1 MIIGGQIRLKL
12 QGYQSSHIKA
22 VFDNLMADEPKNN
35 FTVGIVDDVTFTS
48 LEVRESINTIP
59 EGTVSC
65 KFWGLGSDGTVGAN
79 QSAIKIIGD
88 NTDKYA
94 QGYFSYDSKKSGGV
108 TVSHLRFGDKPI
120 KSTYLIDEADYIAC
134 HNEAYVNQ
142 FDLIEGLKDGGTFV
156 LNCTWSKE
164 ELDEKLPASMKKY
177 LAEKNINFYIINA
190 FDIAQRVGLGR
201 RINMVMQTVFFK
213 LANILPVDEAIKYLK
228 EAIKE
233 NYGHRGDK
241 IVEMNWQAVDAAL
254 EALQKVDVPAEWANA
269 ETEAAA
275 TQEDDRPEFIK
286 NILEPIAKQK
296 GDSLPVSAFV
306 GREDGHFPPGTAA
319 YEKT

>member
-1 MIIGGQIRLKL
+1 MVLLVQTRVQSRLSEIR
-12 QGYQSSHIKA
+12 
-22 VFDNLMADEPKNN
+22 P
-35 FTVGIVDDVTFTS
+35 
-48 LEVRESINTIP
+48 
-59 EGTVSC
+59 
-65 KFWGLGSDGTVGAN
+65 
-79 QSAIKIIGD
+79 
-88 NTDKYA
+88 DKYA

-134 HNEAYVNQ
+134 HNEAYVHQ
-142 FDLIEGLKDGGTFV
+142 FDILDGLKDGGTFV

-177 LAEKNINFYIINA
+177 LAENNINFYIINA
-190 FDIAQRVGLGR
+190 FDIAQRVGLGG

-228 EAIKE
+228 DAIKE
-233 NYGHRGDK
+233 NYGHKGDK
-241 IVEMNWQAVDAAL
+241 IVEMNWKAVDAAL
-254 EALQKVDVPAEWANA
+254 EALEKVDVPAEWANA

-275 TQEDDRPEFIK
+275 TRKMTVQNLSRISWNPL
-286 NILEPIAKQK
+286 NKQK

-319 YEKT
+319 YEKRNIAINIPEWQVDNCIQCNQCSLACPHAVIRPFLLNEEELKNAPEGFVTKKAIGKQFEGLAV